1 MPLRQEPV
9 GSIYTSS
16 LNVPPSNFKQ
26 GFPGVTKRYEW
37 FAIDYNGKFWIE
49 KPGKYIFGLI
59 SDDGSQLFIDGA
71 LKVDNDGVHLPKEVT
86 AAVKLKGG
94 IHTIRVS
101 YFQGPC
107 RSDPCLALQLGVKV
121 TGAPWKLFTTD
132 DFRPP
137 PNPKDWKFAPSQID
151 QPRAKR
157 QQ

>member
-1 MPLRQEPV
+1 MEPV

-121 TGAPWKLFTTD
+121 SGAPWKIFSTD

-137 PNPKDWKFAPSQID
+137 PNPEDWKFAPSQID
-151 QPRAKR
+151 QPRSKR